1 MKERL
6 RKLLTQ
12 ESELQHS
19 LQNLQAAQE
28 HIETLE
34 TELQSKRLKEQT
46 INVRLIEQQQ
56 CLQNLEVSYQQV
68 VLELE
73 HLKQQHQL
81 VKTWLPIT
89 RRICK
94 IDNCTSWVFRDERCL
109 EHYTEFW
116 KEGGSSTY

>member
-1 MKERL
+1 MKKRL

-34 TELQSKRLKEQT
+34 SELQSKQLEEQT
-46 INVRLIEQQQ
+46 INVRLIDQQQ
-56 CLQNLEVSYQQV
+56 SLQNLELSHQQV

-73 HLKQQHQL
+73 QLKQQHQL

-89 RRICK
+89 RRVCK

-109 EHYTEFW
+109 EHYTDFW
-116 KEGGSSTY
+116 RQGGPSTY